1 MAEQRLAQ
9 IVQGGSSRSKTL
21 RVGRRV
27 DFSHVLDDANF
38 FKLVHI
44 LLFLATWDKDVLGTM
59 ATSDE
64 SSRDFGVLYTMLR
77 DMVTGEDVGSHF
89 SQVTSTDVWQLVNS
103 ALPFVAEKG
112 NAIWFQRLVV
122 LSRWT
127 SLAHVIGDS
136 LAAIVHRAVD
146 AQDLK
151 FADRVSD
158 LIDHA
163 VMAVAQIVDD
173 PDPAQ
178 QSATVMQ
185 YLGDRCV
192 GAKRTAVLR
201 KVLDASAIAA
211 LRRAI
216 DKQKKCSEELMRY
229 APNSQKDVTKR
240 LVDII
245 RSFEMQVIAH
255 RSPGLDK
262 SKQAGTVKTASLH
275 QIIETGMHHGA
286 GWQRALM
293 HVLTADGLP
302 GHPLCDSMTTFMD
315 QFRTSEPLR
324 QFLADHIDVCAP
336 FKSMIDM
343 LAEHKTP
350 LVMVTVGGGGGGSG
364 QMQQGSWEVCDIVFL
379 RTPVDAWAYMSV
391 AILIC

>member
-1 MAEQRLAQ
+1 
-9 IVQGGSSRSKTL
+9 
-21 RVGRRV
+21 
-27 DFSHVLDDANF
+27 
-38 FKLVHI
+38 
-44 LLFLATWDKDVLGTM
+44 
-59 ATSDE
+59 
-64 SSRDFGVLYTMLR
+64 
-77 DMVTGEDVGSHF
+77 
-89 SQVTSTDVWQLVNS
+89 
-103 ALPFVAEKG
+103 
-112 NAIWFQRLVV
+112 
-122 LSRWT
+122 
-127 SLAHVIGDS
+127 
-136 LAAIVHRAVD
+136 
-146 AQDLK
+146 
-151 FADRVSD
+151 
-158 LIDHA
+158 
-163 VMAVAQIVDD
+163 
-173 PDPAQ
+173 
-178 QSATVMQ
+178 
-185 YLGDRCV
+185 
-192 GAKRTAVLR
+192 
-201 KVLDASAIAA
+201 
-211 LRRAI
+211 
-216 DKQKKCSEELMRY
+216 MRY